1 MGNGKNVHLSAFA
14 QVFFCITLIT
24 FEAPSALFEIQGDHV
39 FTKPEGSA
47 VYMRLLGNSPIC
59 FCARS

>member
-47 VYMRLLGNSPIC
+47 VYNVHAL
-59 FCARS
+59 ARKLTHLFLC